1 MEAVVFDNLVVSRPQ
16 KRPFKERLP
25 STMFSVVLHGGLIWA
40 GVVMTMNAAEDN
52 AKAVTD
58 TTLVFIQPDQPKE
71 PPPPQLATLDPPPKG
86 FQTLSAP
93 IDIPTEIPPI
103 DLKEKF
109 DPRDYTGVG
118 QEGGVASGIV
128 GGTGP
133 VDLNQV
139 FQEALVDEAPEKLTG
154 PYPVYPALLHDAGIE
169 GNVVF
174 EMVIDT
180 TGHPEVN
187 SFRVVSSSHSQ
198 FASAAKDAILRTVY
212 RPGRMRGHA
221 VRVLVHQPISFK
233 IGR

>member
-1 MEAVVFDNLVVSRPQ
+1 VFDNLVVSRPV
-16 KRPFKERLP
+16 KRPLKQTLP
-25 STMFSVVLHGGLIWA
+25 STLFSFVLHGGLIYA
-40 GVVMTMNAAEDN
+40 GVVMTMNATED
-52 AKAVTD
+52 ATKAVTD

-103 DLKEKF
+103 DLKERF

-118 QEGGVASGIV
+118 QEGGVANGV
-128 GGTGP
+128 TGGTGP

-139 FQEALVDEAPEKLTG
+139 FQESLVDEIPEKLAG
-154 PYPVYPALLHDAGIE
+154 PNPVYPAMLKEAGIE
-169 GNVVF
+169 GTVVY

-187 SFRVVSSSHSQ
+187 SFRIVSSSNSA
-198 FASAAKDAILRTVY
+198 FSNAAKDAVLRTIF

-221 VRVLVHQPISFK
+221 VRVLVQGPVRFAFTH
-233 IGR
+233 